1 MTVEVRSQ
9 RRKEGGQITELTG
22 AITVVTLA
30 IQANVIWT
38 SSNASSITPNEE
50 VNNAMLTLSQ
60 AAISSISSST
70 K

>member
-9 RRKEGGQITELTG
+9 RRKEGGQITELTD

-38 SSNASSITPNEE
+38 SGNASSITPNEE

>member
-9 RRKEGGQITELTG
+9 RRKEGGQITELTD

-38 SSNASSITPNEE
+38 SGNASSITPNEE
-50 VNNAMLTLSQ
+50 VNNAMLTLPHS
-60 AAISSISSST
+60 ISSISSST